1 VVDDV
6 SELGK
11 ILLGVGLLMILLGV
25 VLIAVGTL
33 SGKVPWLGRLPG
45 DMYVERDNWKFY
57 FPLTTCILISI
68 VLTLIFSL
76 FGRR

>member
-1 VVDDV
+1 M

-11 ILLGVGLLMILLGV
+11 VLVGFGLLMIVLGILLF
-25 VLIAVGTL
+25 IAGNL
-33 SGKVPWLGRLPG
+33 SGRVPWLGRLPG
-45 DMYVERDNWKFY
+45 DIYVQRDNWRFY
-57 FPLTTCILISI
+57 FPLTTSILISI

>member
-1 VVDDV
+1 M

-11 ILLGVGLLMILLGV
+11 ILVGVGLAMVIVGGLLLAAGQ
-25 VLIAVGTL
+25 L

-45 DMYVERDNWKFY
+45 DIHIQRDNWTFY
-57 FPLTTCILISI
+57 FPLTTSI
-68 VLTLIFSL
+68 VISLILTLIFAL

>member
-1 VVDDV
+1 MN
-6 SELGK
+6 ELGK
-11 ILLGVGLLMILLGV
+11 IFLTFGLVMVILGAVLL
-25 VLIAVGTL
+25 AAGTL

-45 DMYVERDNWKFY
+45 DIHVERGNWTFY
-57 FPLTTCILISI
+57 FPLATCIVISI